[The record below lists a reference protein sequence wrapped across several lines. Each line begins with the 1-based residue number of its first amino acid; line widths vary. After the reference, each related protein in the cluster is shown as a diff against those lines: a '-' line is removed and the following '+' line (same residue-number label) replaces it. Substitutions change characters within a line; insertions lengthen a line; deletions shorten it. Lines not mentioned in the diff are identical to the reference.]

1 VKMQKDPGF
10 SSRFSAL
17 RQLIIF
23 CVGISGIIYEE
34 VHGEMARVSL
44 LVVYAIMLGL
54 VPVEAV
60 VAAWLATGGTWVTR
74 MMDRVGGKKNGN
86 GTSPSPPPSEP

>member
-1 VKMQKDPGF
+1 MQKDPQF
-10 SSRFSAL
+10 STRFSAI

-60 VAAWLATGGTWVTR
+60 IAAWLATGGTWMTR
-74 MMDRVGGKKNGN
+74 MMDRVSSKKNGN
-86 GTSPSPPPSEP
+86 GTSPDPPSAEK